1 MTPFQQHVAK
11 WRDCQLCPL
20 HSQRTRVV
28 LCRGSLPCDVLFI
41 GEAPGVSEDALGLPF
56 VGPAGKLQDR
66 IIAQAFPDSVRT
78 AFTNVVGCF
87 PSEAKR
93 TDDHSPPPEAIKA
106 CSPRLK
112 EIVRMARPN
121 LIVLVGGTARKS
133 VVGQAQFCER
143 GEDGQP
149 PWIAEGQCLE
159 FAEIAHPASILRMP
173 TAGQG
178 LAVRKAVVTLRNAV
192 RKLL

>member
-1 MTPFQQHVAK
+1 
-11 WRDCQLCPL
+11 
-20 HSQRTRVV
+20 
-28 LCRGSLPCDVLFI
+28 
-41 GEAPGVSEDALGLPF
+41 
-56 VGPAGKLQDR
+56 
-66 IIAQAFPDSVRT
+66 
-78 AFTNVVGCF
+78 
-87 PSEAKR
+87 
-93 TDDHSPPPEAIKA
+93 
-106 CSPRLK
+106 
-112 EIVRMARPN
+112 MARPN

-192 RKLL
+192 RKML